1 MPTRKV
7 EISTSTIFRFILIIL
22 GLVFL
27 YMISDVLLM
36 LFFAFIIAAG
46 VEAPVSWMHRKGLK
60 RIFGVIIVYLIS
72 FLILAGI
79 IYLVIPPLVSQIKA
93 LANNLP
99 EISQRFGL
107 GLEAAQQKYQG
118 FEGILN
124 NIANKFESITP
135 NIFQTTFSFF
145 GGVFSA
151 IMIVVISF
159 YLAVQ
164 ERGIKKF
171 LVSVTPKDH
180 RDYVTDLVH
189 RIEGKLGSWIRGQLL
204 LMVLVAVLT
213 YIGLSLLGIKYALVL
228 ALLAGLLEVVPYIG
242 PIISAIPAII
252 LAFFQSP
259 FLALIVAIVYYA
271 IQQLENYVLAPQ
283 IMRKALGLN
292 PVVIIVALLVGA
304 KIAGM
309 LGMIIAVPLAAVFSV
324 FLSDIFRGKKE
335 EL

>member
-1 MPTRKV
+1 MPTKKI
-7 EISTSTIFRFILIIL
+7 EISTSTIFRFVLIVL

-27 YMISDVLLM
+27 YMISDILLM

-46 VEAPVSWMHRKGLK
+46 VEAPVSWMNRKGLK
-60 RIFGVIIVYLIS
+60 RIFGVIIVYVIA
-72 FLILAGI
+72 FLVLAGI
-79 IYLVIPPLVSQIKA
+79 FYVVIPPFVGQIKS

-99 EISQRFGL
+99 SISQQLGL
-107 GLEAAQQKYQG
+107 GLEAAQEKYEG
-118 FEGILN
+118 LTGILN
-124 NIANKFESITP
+124 SIAQRFDGLGS
-135 NIFQTTFSFF
+135 NIFQTTFNFF
-145 GGVFSA
+145 GGLFSA
-151 IMIVVISF
+151 IVVLVISF

-180 RDYVTDLVH
+180 RDYVVDLVN
-189 RIEGKLGSWIRGQLL
+189 RIEGKLGAWIRGQLL

-242 PIISAIPAII
+242 PIIAAIPAVI

-259 FLALIVAIVYYA
+259 FLALITAIIYYA

-283 IMRKALGLN
+283 IMKRALGLN
-292 PVVIIVALLVGA
+292 PVVIIVALLIGA
-304 KIAGM
+304 KISGV
-309 LGMIIAVPLAAVFSV
+309 LGMIISVPVAATFSV
-324 FLSDIFRGKKE
+324 FLSDIFKSKKD
-335 EL
+335 